1 MKLIERVDNRINS
14 FLIGG
19 SFGGSKFFIIIKK
32 LSISVKGV
40 IMFTQVQTI
49 DPALID
55 SVDARECNFTEFYH
69 EYFPR
74 VYNYVYY
81 RVNNHHDADD
91 ITSLIFFKLYEKRN
105 YYSSDKAPLFAWV
118 FSIARNTVT
127 DYYRQRARCTATSL
141 ENVEDMVAVGQTP
154 DDIAASN
161 EIKRHLHRAL
171 ASLSDRE
178 RDIIALKFWS
188 GITNREIAKII
199 GLSESNIGVTLYRAM
214 RRLRHIM
221 EIQGVNIDEGE
232 C

>member
-1 MKLIERVDNRINS
+1 MQLIGKIIN
-14 FLIGG
+14 FILIGG
-19 SFGGSKFFIIIKK
+19 SFGGSRFYIMIKE
-32 LSISVKGV
+32 LSISGKGV
-40 IMFTQVQTI
+40 RMFSQVQI
-49 DPALID
+49 KDQALID
-55 SVDARECNFTEFYH
+55 SMDVQEYNFTEFYN

-74 VYNYVYY
+74 IYNYVYY
-81 RVNNHHDADD
+81 RVNDPHDADD
-91 ITSLIFFKLYEKRN
+91 ITSLIFFKLFEKRS
-105 YYSSDKAPLFAWV
+105 YYNSDKAPIFAWV

-141 ENVEDMVAVGQTP
+141 EIAEDLIDSGLTP
-154 DDIAASN
+154 DEIVASN
-161 EIKRHLHRAL
+161 EMRRHLHKAL

-221 EIQGVNIDEGE
+221 EIQGVCIDDGE